1 MYFWEPN
8 IQEFVWKQNIFTY
21 LQTFNQT
28 QIHVYRTKIRTNNNV
43 FFKMIEK
50 MVDLFCVH

>member
-28 QIHVYRTKIRTNNNV
+28 QIHVYSTKIRTNNNV
-43 FFKMIEK
+43 FF
-50 MVDLFCVH
+50 